1 MATNS
6 KQGRATRA
14 IKARFPDFKPKIGII
29 LGSGL
34 GGLADHITDPMIIP
48 YDELPEFGTST
59 VSGHAGRLVMGYLQ
73 GVPVACLQGRVHFY
87 EGVEKPV
94 VQILVRT
101 LKLLGCELLLATNAV
116 GSMNMDAGPGSLM
129 MITDH
134 INFQF
139 TNPLVGINDDEF
151 GPRFIGLDH
160 AYDPELRQRMLK
172 IAEQQNI
179 TLHQGILI
187 ATLGPTFETPAEI
200 RAFMMWGASAVGMST
215 VPEVII
221 ARHCGLRT
229 VVVSAVTNYA
239 AGLSNTEI
247 THAETLKYAAVA
259 SGSMLRLVGN
269 FVGSFANDNPI
280 PIP

>member
-1 MATNS
+1 MINS
-6 KQGRATRA
+6 KQARAARA
-14 IKARFPDFKPKIGII
+14 ITARFPNFKPKIGII

-34 GGLADHITDPMIIP
+34 GGLANSITDSMIIP

-59 VSGHAGRLVMGYLQ
+59 VAGHAGRLVMGYLQ
-73 GVPVACLQGRVHFY
+73 GVPVACLQGRMHFY
-87 EGVEKPV
+87 EGIENPV

-101 LKLLGCELLLATNAV
+101 LKLLGCEILLATNAV

-139 TNPLVGINDDEF
+139 TNPLVGVNDDEF
-151 GPRFIGLDH
+151 GPRFIALDN
-160 AYDPELRQRMLK
+160 AYDPALRKKMLH
-172 IAEQQNI
+172 IAEQQKI
-179 TLHQGILI
+179 KLHQGVLI

-200 RAFMMWGASAVGMST
+200 RAFTMWGASAVGMST

-221 ARHCGLRT
+221 ARHCGLRV

-239 AGLSNTEI
+239 AGLSDTEI
-247 THAETLKYAAVA
+247 SHAETLKYAQVA
-259 SGSMLRLVGN
+259 SGSMQCLVEN
-269 FVGSFANDNPI
+269 FVGSFANE
-280 PIP
+280 